1 MLGITIHIFN
11 GMNEWIGR
19 LQPYM
24 DYYILYDNSPNN
36 LDGYT
41 MKGKKRQ
48 TNNEIRLGKELEAQG
63 GGIIISTLQHLINS
77 VAILKHYRKHNG
89 VS

>member
-1 MLGITIHIFN
+1 
-11 GMNEWIGR
+11 
-19 LQPYM
+19 
-24 DYYILYDNSPNN
+24 
-36 LDGYT
+36 

-48 TNNEIRLGKELEAQG
+48 TNNEIRLGEGLGAG
-63 GGIIISTLQHLINS
+63 GEGWIIISTLQHLINS